1 MALNFK
7 LEIITPEKTIFSSEV
22 EQVTIPSYEGE
33 MTILKDHISLVT
45 FLRPGIIKIGEK
57 DLENFYLDDGI
68 VEFSNNILLILTAS
82 ARNLKDLNNTEV
94 ESLIKEVNIRQGK
107 SNLSDKQKY
116 ILSHKADILEAL
128 RK

>member
-22 EQVTIPSYEGE
+22 DHVTIPSYEGE

-82 ARNLKDLNNTEV
+82 ARNLKDLNNNEL
-94 ESLIKEVNIRQGK
+94 ESLIKEVNIEQGK

-116 ILSHKADILEAL
+116 ILSHKADILEAI

>member
-116 ILSHKADILEAL
+116 ILSHKADILETI

>member
-45 FLRPGIIKIGEK
+45 LLRPGIIKIGEK

-116 ILSHKADILEAL
+116 ILSHKADILEAI

>member
-107 SNLSDKQKY
+107 SNLSDKQKF
-116 ILSHKADILEAL
+116 ILSHKADILEAI

>member
-1 MALNFK
+1 MASNFK
-7 LEIITPEKTIFSSEV
+7 LEIITPEKTIFTSEV
-22 EQVTIPSYEGE
+22 DQVTIPSYEGE
-33 MTILKDHISLVT
+33 MTILKDHIALVT

-82 ARNLKDLNNTEV
+82 ARNLKELKGNDV
-94 ESLIKEVNIRQGK
+94 SSLLKEVNAGLSK
-107 SNLSDKQKY
+107 SNLSDKEKY
-116 ILSHKADILEAL
+116 ILSHKADTLEAI

>member
-116 ILSHKADILEAL
+116 ILSHKADTLETI

>member
-33 MTILKDHISLVT
+33 MTILKDHVSLVT

-116 ILSHKADILEAL
+116 ILSHKADILEAI

>member
-22 EQVTIPSYEGE
+22 DQVTIPSYEGE

-57 DLENFYLDDGI
+57 DLENFYLEDGI

-116 ILSHKADILEAL
+116 ILSHKADILEAI

>member
-22 EQVTIPSYEGE
+22 DQVTIPSYEGE

-116 ILSHKADILEAL
+116 ILSHKADILEAI

>member
-82 ARNLKDLNNTEV
+82 ARNLKDLNNNEL
-94 ESLIKEVNIRQGK
+94 ESLIKEVNIEQGK

-116 ILSHKADILEAL
+116 ILSHKADTLEAI

>member
-22 EQVTIPSYEGE
+22 DQVTIPSYEGE
-33 MTILKDHISLVT
+33 MTILKDHVSLVT

-57 DLENFYLDDGI
+57 NLENFYLDDGI

-107 SNLSDKQKY
+107 SNLSDKQQY
-116 ILSHKADILEAL
+116 ILSHKADILEAI

>member
-45 FLRPGIIKIGEK
+45 F
-57 DLENFYLDDGI
+57 F
-68 VEFSNNILLILTAS
+68 
-82 ARNLKDLNNTEV
+82 
-94 ESLIKEVNIRQGK
+94 
-107 SNLSDKQKY
+107 
-116 ILSHKADILEAL
+116 
-128 RK
+128 

>member
-22 EQVTIPSYEGE
+22 DQVTRPSYEGE
-33 MTILKDHISLVT
+33 MTILKDHVSLVT

-57 DLENFYLDDGI
+57 NLENFYLDDGI

-116 ILSHKADILEAL
+116 ILSHKADILETI

>member
-57 DLENFYLDDGI
+57 DLENFYIDDGI
-68 VEFSNNILLILTAS
+68 VELSNNILIVL
-82 ARNLKDLNNTEV
+82 
-94 ESLIKEVNIRQGK
+94 
-107 SNLSDKQKY
+107 Y
-116 ILSHKADILEAL
+116 
-128 RK
+128 

>member
-82 ARNLKDLNNTEV
+82 ARNLKDLNNTEIA
-94 ESLIKEVNIRQGK
+94 SLIKEVNIRQGK

-116 ILSHKADILEAL
+116 ILSHKADILEAI

>member
-22 EQVTIPSYEGE
+22 DQVTIPSYEGE

-45 FLRPGIIKIGEK
+45 FLRPGKIKIGEK
-57 DLENFYLDDGI
+57 DLENFYLEDGI

-82 ARNLKDLNNTEV
+82 ARNLKDLNNNEV
-94 ESLIKEVNIRQGK
+94 ESLIKEVNIGQGK

-116 ILSHKADILEAL
+116 ILSHKADILEAI

>member
-22 EQVTIPSYEGE
+22 DHVTIPSYEGE
-33 MTILKDHISLVT
+33 MTILKDHVFLVT

-57 DLENFYLDDGI
+57 NLENFYLDDGI

-82 ARNLKDLNNTEV
+82 ARNLKDLNNNEL
-94 ESLIKEVNIRQGK
+94 ESLIKEVNIEQGK

-116 ILSHKADILEAL
+116 ILSHKADILEAI

>member
-22 EQVTIPSYEGE
+22 DQVTIPSYEGE
-33 MTILKDHISLVT
+33 TTILKDHVSLVT

-116 ILSHKADILEAL
+116 ILSHKADTLEAI

>member
-116 ILSHKADILEAL
+116 ILSHKADILEAI

>member
-57 DLENFYLDDGI
+57 VLENFYLDDGI

-116 ILSHKADILEAL
+116 ILSHKADILEAI

>member
-45 FLRPGIIKIGEK
+45 FLRPGIIKICEK

-116 ILSHKADILEAL
+116 ILSHKADILEAI